1 MRARRAQLFRC
12 SRELLSYPG
21 CRLDRIKVGVFDENL
36 FFRIGIAHS
45 LKADPE
51 MEVVAEGGTAL
62 EALRLTRALS
72 PHVVVL
78 DYTFLEGGLKLAQS
92 ITAIPFVKLLI
103 LSFSLSTK
111 QAFEAF
117 AAGARGYVF
126 KGVSGQDLREAV
138 RAVNRGEG
146 YVSPALAA
154 DMMMNQTAL
163 EKGDKQNPMA
173 RLSYREGQIF
183 DLLCAGLKNQEIGA
197 RLNVAERTVKHYI
210 TRIFEILNVRNC
222 VEAAALASH
231 RNAISETLN
240 SSLPTLPN
248 EMPLLP
254 AKRKGEENSG
264 KTFQINLNDKAHS
277 TMESCYSVSLPP
289 SKKIAAASCF
299 ASVFG
304 HLRNNG
310 PSQFAGTHIF
320 LSDAVPRRRR

>member
-1 MRARRAQLFRC
+1 M
-12 SRELLSYPG
+12 
-21 CRLDRIKVGVFDENL
+21 DRIKVGVFDENL

-62 EALRLTRALS
+62 EALRLTRELS

-78 DYTFLEGGLKLAQS
+78 DYTFLERGIGLAQS

-103 LSFSLSTK
+103 LSHSMGTK
-111 QAFEAF
+111 EAFETF

-154 DMMMNQTAL
+154 EMMMSQAAL
-163 EKGDKQNPMA
+163 EKSDKQNPIA
-173 RLSYREGQIF
+173 RLTHREGQIF
-183 DLLCAGLKNQEIGA
+183 DLLCGGLKNQEIGA

-210 TRIFEILNVRNC
+210 TRIFEILNVRNR

-231 RNAISETLN
+231 RRSVGEALKP
-240 SSLPTLPN
+240 SLPTFPN

-254 AKRKGEENSG
+254 TKRKGQENRG
-264 KTFQINLNDKAHS
+264 KTFQINLTEKSHS
-277 TMESCYSVSLPP
+277 AIENRYSIGLPP
-289 SKKIAAASCF
+289 SEKTAAANCF

-304 HLRNNG
+304 HMPNKG
-310 PSQFAGTHIF
+310 SSQFAGTHII